1 MDQAN
6 QLKRTVTASAI
17 FLALA
22 IFLAPAA
29 VQAQRAT
36 SGEKSRTTD
45 KVVTGTVTQPLSDV
59 NLKRREIPL
68 ELVAIR
74 DNPYALE
81 GLRTCNAIIAAVVRL
96 NAVLGPDLDEIIV
109 NDGPRK
115 RREGAIKMA
124 GSVITGL
131 IPFRSLIR
139 EVSGANKAD
148 VEFDAAIY
156 AGVVRR
162 GFLKGY
168 GQQRRCLPPGRPLT
182 SIEQAQRA
190 ASQIIVKPEKE

>member
-1 MDQAN
+1 MVVLAFSLLPATAN
-6 QLKRTVTASAI
+6 
-17 FLALA
+17 
-22 IFLAPAA
+22 
-29 VQAQRAT
+29 AQRAT
-36 SGEKSRTTD
+36 TGEKSQPTD
-45 KVVTGTVTQPLSDV
+45 KMVTGTVTQPLSDV
-59 NLKRREIPL
+59 NLKRREIPP
-68 ELVAIR
+68 ELLAIR
-74 DNPYALE
+74 DNPYALD
-81 GLRTCNAIIAAVVRL
+81 GLRTCNAIIAAVAQL

-115 RREGAIKMA
+115 RREGVIKMA
-124 GSVITGL
+124 GGVITGL

-148 VEFDAAIY
+148 VEFNAAIY

-182 SIEQAQRA
+182 SLEQAQNA
-190 ASQIIVKPEKE
+190 ASQIIVEPEKE